1 MIETAGYGLHV
12 RPSRPGDQM
21 KRFWGVILCLVAF
34 NASFASAKEVLLDVR
49 TPEEYSQGYLPG
61 AINIDVLNKSFPH
74 RVSKLNREDSYKVY
88 CKGGKRATQAVTI
101 MKKLGFKNLTNLGGY
116 EEARKALQM
125 NPALSP

>member
-1 MIETAGYGLHV
+1 MSGLA
-12 RPSRPGDQM
+12 PGGRM
-21 KRFWGVILCLVAF
+21 KRLWGVFFCLVVF
-34 NASFASAKEVLLDVR
+34 NFSFASAKEVLLDVR

-61 AINIDVLNKSFPH
+61 AINIDVLNKSFRH

-101 MKKLGFKNLTNLGGY
+101 MKELGFKNLTNLGGY